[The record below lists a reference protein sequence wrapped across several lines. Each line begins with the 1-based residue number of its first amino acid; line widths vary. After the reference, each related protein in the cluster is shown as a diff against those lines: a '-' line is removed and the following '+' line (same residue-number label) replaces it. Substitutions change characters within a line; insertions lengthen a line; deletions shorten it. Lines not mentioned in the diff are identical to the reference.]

1 MINYSVIMPKQQ
13 EIQSKVKGLPT
24 TPGIYTFLGET
35 NNILYIG
42 KATSLRNRVRS
53 YFTLD
58 IAEKR
63 SPLIAKM
70 VEEIANIKFEQTE
83 SVLEALILEAREI
96 KKHLPPYNTALK
108 DQRSWNYVVITDE
121 EFPRVL
127 LRRERELERNPQ
139 ELNIKYK
146 FGPFTNGGQLREAM
160 KIVRKIFPF
169 RDKCMP
175 LQINRKINPQNYPLE
190 QTDYFSAE
198 KYPPSP
204 TGRGPK
210 VALEDNTSDLFKT
223 VKGCFNY
230 QIGLCPGVCAGV
242 ISQKEYKKII
252 ENIKTFFEGKKGK
265 LISDLEKDMKALA
278 KQKDFEK
285 ADEIKKKVFALKH
298 IHDIALIKNDS
309 EPTSQSFRIESY
321 DVAHISG
328 ESRVGV
334 MTVIENGEINKNE
347 YRMFNI
353 KREESRGDTGAIKE
367 IIERRMGH
375 SEWLLPN
382 LIVVDG
388 GEQQL
393 SAARSVLQKLN
404 LNIALVSVVKDE
416 RHKPREIL
424 GDPKMATAY
433 EKQILLANNESHRF
447 AITFHRKKRK
457 KNFL

>member
-13 EIQSKVKGLPT
+13 EVQSKVKGLPT

-70 VEEIANIKFEQTE
+70 VGEIANIKFEQTE

-121 EFPRVL
+121 SFPRVL

-169 RDKCMP
+169 RDKCLP
-175 LQINRKINPQNYPLE
+175 SQISQ
-190 QTDYFSAE
+190 
-198 KYPPSP
+198 
-204 TGRGPK
+204 
-210 VALEDNTSDLFKT
+210 
-223 VKGCFNY
+223 KGCFNY

-265 LISDLEKDMKALA
+265 LIKDLEKEMKALA

-309 EPTSQSFRIESY
+309 EPKSQSFRIESY

-353 KREESRGDTGAIKE
+353 KREDSRGDTGAIKE

-375 SEWLLPN
+375 GEWLLPN

-424 GDPKMATAY
+424 GDPKMATDY

-457 KNFL
+457 NNFL

>member
-13 EIQSKVKGLPT
+13 EIQAKVKALPT
-24 TPGIYTFLGET
+24 TPGIYKFLSSGK
-35 NNILYIG
+35 NILYIG

-63 SPLIAKM
+63 SPFIANM
-70 VEEIANIKFEQTE
+70 IPEIADIKFEETD

-96 KKHLPPYNTALK
+96 KEHQPPYNTTLK

-121 EFPRVL
+121 KFPRVL
-127 LRRERELERNPQ
+127 VRRERELEQNPGD
-139 ELNIKYK
+139 LNIDAK

-169 RDKCMP
+169 RDTC
-175 LQINRKINPQNYPLE
+175 
-190 QTDYFSAE
+190 F
-198 KYPPSP
+198 PSQYSL
-204 TGRGPK
+204 G
-210 VALEDNTSDLFKT
+210 NT
-223 VKGCFNY
+223 KGCFNY

-242 ISQKEYKKII
+242 VTEKEYKKTIK
-252 ENIKTFFEGKKGK
+252 NIKTFFEGKKGK
-265 LISDLEKDMKALA
+265 LIKDLEKEMKALA
-278 KQKDFEK
+278 KNQEFEK
-285 ADEIKKKVFALKH
+285 ADEIKRKVFALQH
-298 IHDIALIKNDS
+298 IHDIALIKNEDS
-309 EPTSQSFRIESY
+309 KIRDSGFKIQDSIFRIESY

-328 ESRVGV
+328 TNRVGV

-353 KREESRGDTGAIKE
+353 KGKNSLGDTGALKE
-367 IIERRMGH
+367 ILERRLGH
-375 SEWLLPN
+375 KEWQTPS

-388 GEQQL
+388 GVAQL
-393 SAARSVLQKLN
+393 GAAKAVLESLS
-404 LNIALVSVVKDE
+404 LDIPLVSVVKDE

-424 GDPKMATAY
+424 GDQKMASDY
-433 EKQILLANNESHRF
+433 EKQILLANHESHRF
-447 AITFHRKKRK
+447 AITFHRKQRK